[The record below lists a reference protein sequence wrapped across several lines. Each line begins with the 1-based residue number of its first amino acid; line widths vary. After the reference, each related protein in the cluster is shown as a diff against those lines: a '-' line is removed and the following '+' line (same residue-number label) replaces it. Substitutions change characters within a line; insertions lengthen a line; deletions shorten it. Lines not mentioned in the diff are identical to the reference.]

1 METKERILS
10 LLQKHSEQMKALG
23 VRKLGL
29 FGSFVRGEQ
38 NEISDIDILVEFD
51 PSKKGFDNFICLAFF
66 LEELFGR
73 HVELVTLESL
83 SPYIGPRILRE
94 VEYVTFTA

>member
-38 NEISDIDILVEFD
+38 NEISDI
-51 PSKKGFDNFICLAFF
+51 
-66 LEELFGR
+66 
-73 HVELVTLESL
+73 
-83 SPYIGPRILRE
+83 
-94 VEYVTFTA
+94 